1 MRMIKYFLFSIYLVL
16 YLSSCEKTK
25 PSGYIGESIT
35 LTAKNPDNIK
45 SLKYKWSISEKPENS
60 KIKLDSVMI
69 SEDESSLSFVP
80 DFVGHYS
87 LRVSLSWYG
96 EVISIQS
103 FPLEIAENVINEV
116 KLNKTEP
123 STLSP
128 PSSRWKEDDK
138 SWLEESIKKPITNKT
153 IEPASSFFIPPKDSS
168 FYTIQVAAKKDE
180 ESADKYMKE
189 MHRNGFDA
197 YIQRY
202 YKKKSNELWYR
213 IRVGAF
219 NSKDSA
225 IVVAGEIQKTM
236 QLQPWIDYVRKTKE

>member
-16 YLSSCEKTK
+16 CLSSCEKTK
-25 PSGYIGESIT
+25 PSGHIGEAIT

-45 SLKYKWSISEKPENS
+45 SLKYKWTISEKPENS

-87 LRVSLSWYG
+87 FRVSLSWYG

-103 FPLEIAENVINEV
+103 FPLEIAENVKKEV
-116 KLNKTEP
+116 KLKKTEP
-123 STLSP
+123 SP
-128 PSSRWKEDDK
+128 PSSSWTEDDK
-138 SWLEESIKKPITNKT
+138 SWLEDSIKKPIINKT
-153 IEPASSFFIPPKDSS
+153 IEPTSSFFNPPKDSS

-180 ESADKYMKE
+180 ESADIFMKE
-189 MHRNGFDA
+189 MHGNGFDA

-225 IVVAGEIQKTM
+225 IVVAGEIQKSM
-236 QLQPWIDYVRKTKE
+236 QLEPWIDYVRKTKE

>member
-1 MRMIKYFLFSIYLVL
+1 MIKYFLFSIYLVL
-16 YLSSCEKTK
+16 NLISCEKTK
-25 PSGYIGESIT
+25 PSGYIGESII

-45 SLKYKWSISEKPENS
+45 SLKYTWTISEKPENS
-60 KIKLDSVMI
+60 KINLESVML
-69 SEDESSLSFVP
+69 SEDGSSLSFAP
-80 DFVGHYS
+80 DLKGHYN

-103 FPLEIAENVINEV
+103 FPLEIAENVGKEI
-116 KLNKTEP
+116 KTKKTE
-123 STLSP
+123 TLSP
-128 PSSRWKEDDK
+128 SSSWAEDDK
-138 SWLEESIKKPITNKT
+138 TWLEDSIKKPIVNKT
-153 IEPASSFFIPPKDSS
+153 IEPASSFFNPPKDSS

-180 ESADKYMKE
+180 ESADIFMKA
-189 MHRNGFDA
+189 MHENGFDA

-213 IRVGAF
+213 VRVGAF